1 MILRNASHFMPLQ
14 PDQSQQDSPQLALP
28 PAAES
33 QEVGSQTTQPQ
44 YPSPARTSGSPKALE
59 PGQLLM
65 DLERRQDEVLE
76 QLDDLDAKLKDVL
89 KELGATLD
97 DGEGEQ
103 MEMNP
108 GRAAA

>member
-1 MILRNASHFMPLQ
+1 
-14 PDQSQQDSPQLALP
+14 
-28 PAAES
+28 
-33 QEVGSQTTQPQ
+33 
-44 YPSPARTSGSPKALE
+44 
-59 PGQLLM
+59 M